1 MADDF
6 GERIFVARHIL
17 HMAHADEPTEGRALV
32 VAGGRVRE
40 VVDLAEV
47 PQRVRSGA
55 EVVDFGDRAIIPGFV
70 DPHAHT
76 EVAALTQFG
85 VVDVR
90 VPRCQSIPEVL
101 ETLRASLARLTQ
113 GWLVAQGNLFFDRKL
128 RDGRLPTRAELD
140 SVSTEVPIIIRAG
153 GHLSILNS
161 RALEA
166 AGIGRDYVAPTGSV
180 TGQPVVEKDASG
192 APTGVVMEM
201 DNLIPFPRP
210 SREEVLPALE
220 SGVAE
225 LFTRYGVTTIGE
237 ISETLNGLRAFRRG
251 IESGSIAARLNVY
264 LWAPGTVSLQ
274 EATDPALLA
283 QLRGEHRDR
292 FDITGV
298 KVFADG
304 GFSAAQA
311 AISTEYLHAPGS
323 CGSVALAPDEVAEA
337 YRATREAGLQ
347 LAIHANGDRTQ
358 LEVCRA
364 LATARERFG
373 EHPGVRIEHAGN
385 YVPDYPALAQAWRAA
400 GILPVPQPIFL
411 KNFGEFVP
419 DYVGETA
426 WQAQFPFRTMLA
438 DGWPISGS
446 SDVWVGSD
454 EHQSNPFRSI
464 AATLNR
470 RTFHG
475 QLLAEEERLNP
486 WQALWMHTAGGAHAL
501 GRAGEVGSLTP
512 GACADFAV
520 LDTNPLT
527 CDIDAVESISVQD
540 VFLSGRSVLRSQAV
554 PDLT

>member
-1 MADDF
+1 VERSGLSFDASAPF
-6 GERIFVARHIL
+6 APGETLGEALLIPTRLYVKSCLAAIRNTGAVKA
-17 HMAHADEPTEGRALV
+17 MAHITGGGFPDNVPRALPTTLGV
-32 VAGGRVRE
+32 
-40 VVDLAEV
+40 
-47 PQRVRSGA
+47 Q
-55 EVVDFGDRAIIPGFV
+55 
-70 DPHAHT
+70 
-76 EVAALTQFG
+76 AALAAAQAYRPAVEWVFANPRAHRAH
-85 VVDVR
+85 VR
-90 VPRCQSIPEVL
+90 QL
-101 ETLRASLARLTQ
+101 GWNSL
-113 GWLVAQGNLFFDRKL
+113 
-128 RDGRLPTRAELD
+128 GRF
-140 SVSTEVPIIIRAG
+140 
-153 GHLSILNS
+153 
-161 RALEA
+161 
-166 AGIGRDYVAPTGSV
+166 RDYVAPTGSV

-475 QLLAEEERLNP
+475 QLLA
-486 WQALWMHTAGGAHAL
+486 
-501 GRAGEVGSLTP
+501 
-512 GACADFAV
+512 
-520 LDTNPLT
+520 
-527 CDIDAVESISVQD
+527 
-540 VFLSGRSVLRSQAV
+540 
-554 PDLT
+554 